1 MYYLD
6 WLYGVVLIIYLLT
19 CVLLKEDVVNLLRH
33 INTKSSR
40 KMCFLKKEFKSE
52 NENFRRYEDLYLT
65 FFLIKKVVTKKY
77 IVFIFRKI
85 IFFFNANFLFK
96 IY

>member
-52 NENFRRYEDLYLT
+52 NKNFRRYEDLYLT
-65 FFLIKKVVTKKY
+65 FFLIKKVVTKNS
-77 IVFIFRKI
+77 F
-85 IFFFNANFLFK
+85 FLFLK
-96 IY
+96 KLYFFQCQFPI